1 MIYVKQGNK
10 RQLRLGEPKEPS
22 DKTKLFPQVVM
33 NILCKTRQQRQLRGT
48 HLLWVLRCDHDQLLL
63 ITPFLASLLSLGNG
77 GWGGNCKLQ
86 IMAWSS

>member
-48 HLLWVLRCDHDQLLL
+48 HLL
-63 ITPFLASLLSLGNG
+63 
-77 GWGGNCKLQ
+77 
-86 IMAWSS
+86 